1 MGSLE
6 DLQAFLKGDR
16 PERPVTRDRKP
27 RSDRLTAKAPDLN
40 GGVKLPPSPLTSK
53 PVHREARPTKDAAV
67 GPPILDLE
75 KQRGSQSPH
84 ERAEEAARQERNKGE
99 DIEDMAAKNVRAM
112 AEAREQSRNEAAR
125 AGMAE
130 AMTENLKEHEVL
142 PKTPEDT
149 GEIAFMKEGGG
160 GAGGAGGAGGLAGGG
175 TVAVASD
182 PGVFT
187 PTYGGEAK
195 ARLGMRPGKKKR
207 KKKKDKYRTSGV
219 TKLDRFLRGEKVN
232 QTKKSVSVQEFATW
246 LVEDALVTKKL
257 DATRRR
263 PGVGGVPEN
272 YVDDP
277 PTGKS
282 RSGPVRNPWGRGGKL
297 KPAKGQQFLTD
308 FKKMNLVS
316 RVLEQ
321 EGSVMSLMKAIDID
335 TSIDVD

>member
-1 MGSLE
+1 MSSLE

-16 PERPVTRDRKP
+16 PERSVTRDRKL
-27 RSDRLTAKAPDLN
+27 RSDRSTAKAPDLN
-40 GGVKLPPSPLTSK
+40 DGVKLPKQPLTAK
-53 PVHREARPTKDAAV
+53 PVHREARPKKNAAV

-75 KQRGSQSPH
+75 KQRGKLRQSPQ

-99 DIEDMAAKNVRAM
+99 DIADMAAKNVKAIKDVQSD
-112 AEAREQSRNEAAR
+112 AKVAAARE
-125 AGMAE
+125 GMAE
-130 AMTENLKEHEVL
+130 AMGDKLRADKVL
-142 PKTPEDT
+142 PEDT

-246 LVEDALVTKKL
+246 LVEDVLVTKKL
-257 DATRRR
+257 DVTRRR
-263 PGVGGVPEN
+263 PGVAGVPEN

-308 FKKMNLVS
+308 FKKMN
-316 RVLEQ
+316 RIANVLE
-321 EGSVMSLMKAIDID
+321 EKGSVMSLMKAIDID
-335 TSIDVD
+335 TSIDIN